1 MPPEKDKE
9 SGLSPEISRL
19 SAVLA
24 RDPSSKLFMPLAEEY
39 MKAMM
44 VEEAIMTLED
54 GLKANPFYMSARV
67 LLGKAYVEK
76 NNLEE
81 ALVQFEQVVK
91 AIPDNLLAHRML
103 GSIYKSL
110 GRYPDAIRSYR
121 MISILN
127 PKDGE
132 IRSILEELESGKV
145 PPVKVEL
152 EEKTESKPETR
163 RAESQQG
170 PGQAIVQTPQ
180 YIETPVLDMSEAESQ
195 PTLEPEV
202 LDMPEFMAE
211 PIEVQEPEAAP
222 EFMFVEAVQE
232 MPLLDMDTTG
242 AAELLTEFD
251 LEPEPEPEPE
261 TADTFIEEAFLEE
274 PQPVDDLGWEGELSS
289 EPVHEEPS
297 AGSGYAVD
305 FKATSGL
312 EDIFAA
318 YDGGRESDGTPSGNK
333 AGVYEISE
341 EISSFD
347 VDVFEPEQPEEPAH
361 VHAAKPDETTAEPF
375 ETETL
380 AELYIAQ
387 GFYDRAI
394 GIYKNLLVEDPG
406 NNQVRQKL
414 EDLYLLAGISSSK
427 AAGEAEKEIAATPE
441 PAPFTGFD
449 EEPGGIWEVPTEEVP
464 EEQFGQGVE
473 VLPDTY
479 TTHEE
484 FNGSVE
490 EKKTEE
496 ARAIKMPAQID
507 NAAIARL
514 ERFLTNIRKKAGR

>member
-19 SAVLA
+19 SAVIA

-76 NNLEE
+76 NNLDE

-110 GRYPDAIRSYR
+110 ARYPEAIRSYR

-127 PKDGE
+127 PKDE
-132 IRSILEELESGKV
+132 EVRLMLEELESGKV
-145 PPVKVEL
+145 PPVKAVQ
-152 EEKTESKPETR
+152 EEKAELKLEIQ
-163 RAESQQG
+163 RAEPQQV
-170 PGQAIVQTPQ
+170 PGQAPQ
-180 YIETPVLDMSEAESQ
+180 NVEAPVFDMSEPETPPPLEAEV
-195 PTLEPEV
+195 PE
-202 LDMPEFMAE
+202 MPEFTDE
-211 PIEVQEPEAAP
+211 PIKVPESGD
-222 EFMFVEAVQE
+222 AVQE
-232 MPLLDMDTTG
+232 VPLLDMDTIETV
-242 AAELLTEFD
+242 EF
-251 LEPEPEPEPE
+251 EPEPEP
-261 TADTFIEEAFLEE
+261 ADAFVEEYIPEE
-274 PQPVDDLGWEGELSS
+274 PQPVDDLDWEGGLSS
-289 EPVHEEPS
+289 EPVHQEPAAS

-305 FKATSGL
+305 FKAAGGL

-318 YDGGRESDGTPSGNK
+318 YEGGPEQEGSPSENK
-333 AGVYEISE
+333 SGVYEISE

-347 VDVFEPEQPEEPAH
+347 VEVFKPEQLEEPLH
-361 VHAAKPDETTAEPF
+361 VHEFKPDEAPAEPF
-375 ETETL
+375 ETGAL

-394 GIYKNLLVEDPG
+394 GIYKNLIVEDPG
-406 NNQVRQKL
+406 NKQIRQKL
-414 EDLYLLAGISSSK
+414 EDLYLLAGLSSSK
-427 AAGEAEKEIAATPE
+427 AAENAEKERAAAPE

-449 EEPGGIWEVPTEEVP
+449 DETAGVWELQTEDMP
-464 EEQFGQGVE
+464 QEQFGQGVE
-473 VLPDTY
+473 LQPDAY
-479 TTHEE
+479 AMHEE
-484 FNGSVE
+484 LTGFME
-490 EKKTEE
+490 EQPSMESQ
-496 ARAIKMPAQID
+496 AINKPVHLD
-507 NAAIARL
+507 NDAITRL
-514 ERFLTNIRKKAGR
+514 EQFLSNIRKKAGG